1 MTQNDLRTATQ
12 VIAHQVKKFRLE
24 RGWTA
29 QELADRLAEAGMP
42 HMKRPVI
49 TNLEI
54 GRRQTVTVEEVLTLA
69 WVLDVPPLMM
79 FLPLG
84 LSDEFEITPNTAVH
98 PGLALK
104 WILGEE
110 VAPTSDRK
118 MAAHTN
124 PSLHSKAGQ
133 PLRLYQRLTEAQAP
147 VSRAEM
153 DMEWAKDPLDKERLR
168 AAEDRRDE
176 ALAELAKVLDAMLD
190 AGVLPPAI
198 WHERYTRMRELRLL
212 KRPEAIRS
220 LTEDDQ
226 ED

>member
-1 MTQNDLRTATQ
+1 MR
-12 VIAHQVKKFRLE
+12 IE

-29 QELADRLAEAGMP
+29 QDLADRLAAAGMP
-42 HMKRPVI
+42 HLKRPVI
-49 TNLEI
+49 ANLES

-84 LSDEFEITPNTAVH
+84 LSDEFEVTPSTAVH

-104 WILGEE
+104 WIVGEE
-110 VAPTSDRK
+110 CAPTSDRK

-124 PSLHSKAGQ
+124 PRLHSKAAQ
-133 PLRLYQRLTEAQAP
+133 PLWLYQRLTEAQTP
-147 VSRAEM
+147 LGRAEI
-153 DMEWAKDPLDKERLR
+153 DIAWATDEGDEERVQALQ
-168 AAEDRRDE
+168 ARRDG
-176 ALAELAKVLDAMLD
+176 ALAVLASVLDDMLD

-198 WHERYTRMRELRLL
+198 WHERYTRMRDLGLL
-212 KRPEAIRS
+212 KRPNEIR
-220 LTEDDQ
+220 LITEDDQ